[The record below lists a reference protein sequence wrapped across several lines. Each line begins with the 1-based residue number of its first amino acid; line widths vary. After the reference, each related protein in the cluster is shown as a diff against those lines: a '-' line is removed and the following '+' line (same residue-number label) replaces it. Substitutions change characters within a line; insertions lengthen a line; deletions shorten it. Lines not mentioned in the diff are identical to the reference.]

1 MNILDLL
8 KSLLSLSLGDFI
20 RRNFGTGPGTELLI
34 DVGGV
39 VLLSTFCLLIVIF
52 LIWLTRKLVARMQ
65 DRIGPNRVGG
75 RFGLLQ
81 TVADVIK
88 LLVKE
93 VIHPSGADWISYNAA
108 PILTVM
114 AALLVWAVMP
124 FAPGVIGTDLNIGV
138 FYIMA
143 ISSASVIVLLL
154 AGWGSN
160 NKYALLGAFRA
171 VAQMVSYEVP
181 MILALLVP
189 IILARTMSTDGI
201 VAAQS
206 IPFIL
211 FAPLS
216 AIIFYIST
224 LAETGRTPFD
234 LLEAESEIV
243 AGFHIE
249 YSGMKFGMF
258 FLAEF
263 VNTLFWAGMFVT
275 IYLGGYRFFGL
286 ENWVSSDGYPYGRL
300 IGLIAFFSKTF
311 LIYFVYDWIRAT
323 LPRVRVDQILNYNWK
338 FLVPLSLVLI
348 FFVALVDKMIPEGTS
363 QVARMAVHLTLNLVI
378 AFATLE
384 ILRRRGRQVRESM
397 SGGDGPGGRE
407 VLYPDDHGH
416 GSTGHSS
423 TGTGAT
429 GHGPAGHE
437 DHGDL
442 PLGGREPITVPI
454 H

>member
-34 DVGGV
+34 DIGGV

-52 LIWLTRKLVARMQ
+52 LIWLTRKVVARMQ
-65 DRIGPNRVGG
+65 DRVGPNRVGG
-75 RFGLLQ
+75 RYGLLQ

-108 PILTVM
+108 PILTVI

-138 FYIMA
+138 FFVMA

-189 IILARTMSTDGI
+189 IILARTMSTEGI

-206 IPFIL
+206 IPFLL

-234 LLEAESEIV
+234 LLEAESEII

-249 YSGMKFGMF
+249 YGGMKFGMF

-263 VNTLFWAGMFVT
+263 VNTLFWSGMFVT
-275 IYLGGYRFFGL
+275 LYLGGYRFFGL
-286 ENWVSSDGYPYGRL
+286 ENWVSADGYPYGRL
-300 IGLIAFFSKTF
+300 IGLIAFFAKTF
-311 LIYFVYDWIRAT
+311 LLYFIYDWIRAT

-338 FLVPLSLVLI
+338 FLVPVSLVLI
-348 FFVALVDKMIPEGTS
+348 FFVALVDKLIPDGTS
-363 QVARMAVHLTLNLVI
+363 TVARMAIHLALNLVVGLG
-378 AFATLE
+378 TLE
-384 ILRRRGRQVRESM
+384 ILRRRGRKFRQEM

-407 VLYPDDHGH
+407 ILYPDDHGH
-416 GSTGHSS
+416 GPSD
-423 TGTGAT
+423 
-429 GHGPAGHE
+429 HGPAAHD
-437 DHGDL
+437 DHGDM
-442 PLGGREPITVPI
+442 PLGGREPITVPV